1 MMHWCNGGHGGVCPS
16 RHWMHPR
23 PPPQVSHIARLYYRE
38 ATGRTIYD
46 FPCLFD
52 ILSHLSAQ
60 TPLMTGLASELF
72 EGHPRQPLHQE
83 EMSSSYEGTK
93 ILHPLATP
101 SLSVLSP
108 CALFSPAV

>member
-1 MMHWCNGGHGGVCPS
+1 MP
-16 RHWMHPR
+16 PR
-23 PPPQVSHIARLYYRE
+23 PPPQVSRIARLYYRA
-38 ATGRTIYD
+38 ATVRTICD
-46 FPCLFD
+46 VPCLFD
-52 ILSHLSAQ
+52 ILSHLSPQ

-93 ILHPLATP
+93 IRHPLATP

-108 CALFSPAV
+108 RALYSPAV